1 MSDSVKKYFED
12 NPPVGHFGSNASQIA
27 KIKLK
32 EMMAKEKLITEEL
45 IDERLEA
52 HGVKFDIE
60 HDEALKVIQDHYDFE
75 LTDNWNNTPDYSIYC
90 ETTADGYEVWVTTSG
105 DGRNVCINEDVHYY
119 DNDLSDKLVEAMTD
133 YNELIYV
140 EDLEEYYVQDA
151 VREVYDSYVN
161 DIKQEVENE
170 LIEEG
175 YEYEKETETT

>member
-90 ETTADGYEVWVTTSG
+90 ETTADG
-105 DGRNVCINEDVHYY
+105 
-119 DNDLSDKLVEAMTD
+119 
-133 YNELIYV
+133 
-140 EDLEEYYVQDA
+140 
-151 VREVYDSYVN
+151 
-161 DIKQEVENE
+161 
-170 LIEEG
+170 
-175 YEYEKETETT
+175 

>member
-1 MSDSVKKYFED
+1 M
-12 NPPVGHFGSNASQIA
+12 N
-27 KIKLK
+27 KIL
-32 EMMAKEKLITEEL
+32 TEEL
-45 IDERLEA
+45 IDKRLEA

-75 LTDNWNNTPDYSIYC
+75 LTDNWNRTPDYSIYT
-90 ETTADGYEVWVTTSG
+90 ETTADGYEVWVATSG

-119 DNDLSDKLVEAMTD
+119 ENDLSDRLVEAMTD

-140 EDLEEYYVQDA
+140 DDLEAYYVEDA

-161 DIKQEVENE
+161 DIKEEVGNE

-175 YEYEKETETT
+175 YEYEKTEQA